1 MKKTYET
8 YSGKTKRYRK
18 HPIGRRM
25 VVGLLCVCMMTVSLP
40 VEHFGYLALAAQ
52 KQQIV
57 STPELSQE
65 IREQSV
71 PAGTEL
77 RDLDLP
83 GMLTA
88 VCRPLEDTPKVQPQ
102 ETVEPKTAPES
113 AIIQDAQVSGAMIPT
128 GTQEGLSG
136 ETQETGM
143 DVGAES
149 APSGEGTEPAPSE
162 NGTESAPSD
171 EGTEPAPSEEPT
183 EPAPPEGGSESAPS
197 ENIPAPAPE
206 PEEKPTETV
215 VIEGVTWNSTPS
227 YDKDTRG
234 LYVFS
239 PTLPENYCL
248 ADGVELPTISVLVV
262 PGSGKEE
269 TKQGKKERFA
279 RTMETRGS
287 EELLEEE
294 PVEDE
299 TPTEPGCGRV
309 SRDVTWETAGTLKDG
324 ELIVDPGV
332 TLTIKGA
339 LTVQGNVTIK
349 GGGRIVRDSGNA
361 QFMIETAGNLT
372 LEEITVDGA
381 SMASATS
388 MVKVNPGSNLT
399 MNAGSKIINCKY
411 EGGYGAAIDTE
422 GTVVINGGEISNCM
436 ADTGGAIGVMG
447 GKVTIEYAVIEN
459 CTATTLGGG
468 IYIRPGTL
476 VIKDGIFKN
485 NKTTSSNIAEWT
497 GGGFLCT
504 CISKVEIL
512 GGQFIGNTTAAHGGA
527 IYHCGCGGT
536 TTDIKGGYFQ
546 GNTCTYEK
554 YKGSGAIY
562 NSMQYEGNTSLTFSG
577 KVHFVGD
584 GGTESGMDGVFLDKK
599 SDSAILRKSFISD
612 TLSYPINL
620 YLEAEE
626 GRVIAEGVNEYRLLH
641 ERDMKKI
648 NFVDVGDSGK
658 TWYAVLNEETNEVYV
673 SETNPNYAYYV
684 YYISNGAE
692 GTVVDDGRY
701 EINDD
706 VTVQSEG
713 ELQKEGH
720 LFAEWNTQADGSGT
734 SYQPGD
740 SFKIQGDTDLF
751 AIFKEYTVFAGSF
764 YSGSALNV
772 QTIDADMSEDWR
784 SGTLTTPGLAEMD
797 GYTAVGWDA
806 SPNTYEG
813 EVTAGSEI
821 TLTEDSSYY
830 GVYEK
835 EVTLSYDANG
845 GETCP
850 SSEEKT
856 CRANVH
862 EEVSY
867 DIPEFTVADAVE
879 REGYVFAGWN
889 TDPDGEGEPFEAG
902 EDYALDE
909 DTTLYAIWVEG
920 DGTPYRVE
928 HYKQDLEGDGYTRV
942 DADTEYI
949 SGKTGSVVTA
959 EVNPYAGFSQSE
971 NPSIGKPAGIV
982 AADGSLVL
990 QVYYDRNVYEISFDL
1005 NGGEGAPPQ
1014 MQNVRYGGL
1023 LSEVSEPLQRGY
1035 TFKGWYKNA
1044 DGLEESWW
1052 DFGKTVEGNTD
1063 SQKTTLYA
1071 KWADETAPVPGEV
1084 SFGAD
1089 YKNLMDWVVSRKK
1102 LIVTVPITEEGS
1114 GLKQA
1119 DYRLEPENG
1128 ETSEGTAAIRTSQL
1142 PAQEVN
1148 ARSGGIAA
1156 VMTLHG
1162 DARSGQSMAEITV
1175 DGDFKGTIALT
1186 CSDNAGNVS
1195 VEKVLTADGAGAIVE
1210 DNAPDISFTS
1220 VKADKAK
1227 AQANVEVD
1235 VTDTAGE
1242 NVTAGIASVSYRI
1255 DGGKTKVQEEEEF
1268 ADDMV
1273 ENYSFDVA
1281 IKGEGEHSLQVTAED
1296 NAGNRSVK
1304 KTTVKIT
1311 KKRAAIVQGKQ
1322 TPSQSQPKP
1331 VGEPK
1336 TGDHTFVKIF
1346 ATLGMIAGFTY
1357 LLLYFT
1363 SGDSGI
1369 TEREKEEIISRL
1381 VRWAQKGKWRK
1392 YPALI
1397 LISLFLIYYH
1407 SIGKSV
1413 DVAWKKVYEG

>member
-1 MKKTYET
+1 MLEYSQGVWLKMKKTYET
-8 YSGKTKRYRK
+8 YSGKAKRYRK
-18 HPIGRRM
+18 HPIGRRLM
-25 VVGLLCVCMMTVSLP
+25 VGLLCVCMMTVSLP
-40 VEHFGYLALAAQ
+40 VEHFGYIAWAAQ
-52 KQQIV
+52 KQEIV
-57 STPELSQE
+57 SEPELSRE

-71 PAGTEL
+71 PLGTDLQE
-77 RDLDLP
+77 LDLP
-83 GMLTA
+83 GTLTA
-88 VCRPLEDTPKVQPQ
+88 VCRPLEDAPQVQPQ
-102 ETVEPKTAPES
+102 ETVEPKAEPES
-113 AIIQDAQVSGAMIPT
+113 VEIQNAQAAKTMINT
-128 GTQEGLSG
+128 GTEEG
-136 ETQETGM
+136 T
-143 DVGAES
+143 ES
-149 APSGEGTEPAPSE
+149 APSEEGTEPAPSQ
-162 NGTESAPSD
+162 
-171 EGTEPAPSEEPT
+171 EGSEPAPSEEPS
-183 EPAPPEGGSESAPS
+183 EPAPPENGGETAPS
-197 ENIPAPAPE
+197 DNIPAPAPE
-206 PEEKPTETV
+206 PEERPSETV
-215 VIEGVTWNSTPS
+215 VIEGVTWNSAPA
-227 YDKDTRG
+227 YNKDMRG

-248 ADGVELPTISVLVV
+248 AEGVELPTISVMVV
-262 PGSGKEE
+262 LGSKKEDL
-269 TKQGKKERFA
+269 QQRKKERSA
-279 RTMETRGS
+279 RAMETRGS
-287 EELLEEE
+287 EELQEEQ
-294 PVEDE
+294 PSEDE
-299 TPTEPGCGRV
+299 MPTVPGCGRV
-309 SRDVTWETAGTLKDG
+309 SRDMTWEVPGTLQDG
-324 ELIVDPGV
+324 ELVVDPGV
-332 TLTIKGA
+332 TLTINGA
-339 LTVQGNVTIK
+339 LSIQGDVTIK
-349 GGGRIVRDSGNA
+349 GGGKIVRGSGSA
-361 QFMIETAGNLT
+361 QFTIQTAGNLT
-372 LEEITVDGA
+372 LEDITVDGEFVP
-381 SMASATS
+381 SAIAMINVDFNS
-388 MVKVNPGSNLT
+388 SLA
-399 MNAGSKIINCKY
+399 MNSRSVIQNC
-411 EGGYGAAIDTE
+411 
-422 GTVVINGGEISNCM
+422 VIAKNGE
-436 ADTGGAIGVMG
+436 GGAIYSRGIVSINDGKIVNCKAGCG
-447 GKVTIEYAVIEN
+447 GAIAARAGTVTIMYAVIEN
-459 CTATTLGGG
+459 CTADIRGGG
-468 IYIRPGTL
+468 IFTWGAESV
-476 VIKDGIFKN
+476 VINDGIYKN
-485 NKTTSSNIAEWT
+485 NKSLSNNVDSWT
-497 GGGFLCT
+497 GGGFMCQCST
-504 CISKVEIL
+504 KVEIL
-512 GGQFIGNTTAAHGGA
+512 GGQFIENTTAAHGGA
-527 IYHCGCGGT
+527 IYHCGCEGT
-536 TTDIKGGYFQ
+536 TTDISGGYFQ

-554 YKGSGAIY
+554 HKGSGAIY

-584 GGTESGMDGVFLDKK
+584 GGTASGMDGVYLDKK
-599 SDSAILRKSFISD
+599 SASAILRKSFISD

-658 TWYAVLNEETNEVYV
+658 IWYAVLNEDTNEVYV

-706 VTVQSEG
+706 VTVQPEG
-713 ELQKEGH
+713 ELKKEGH

-734 SYQPGD
+734 PYQPGD

-751 AIFKEYTVFAGSF
+751 AIFKEYTVFAASF
-764 YSGSALNV
+764 YSGNAGNV
-772 QTIDADMSEDWR
+772 ETIDANMSEDWK
-784 SGTLTTPGLAEMD
+784 SGTLTAPQLAEMD

-806 SPNTYEG
+806 NPDTYDG
-813 EVTAGSEI
+813 EIAAGSDI
-821 TLTEDSSYY
+821 TLTEDASYY

-845 GETCP
+845 GESSP
-850 SSEEKT
+850 SGETKI

-862 EEVSY
+862 EQVSC
-867 DIPEFTVADAVE
+867 DIPEFKVADAVE
-879 REGYVFAGWN
+879 RTGYVFAGWN
-889 TDPDGEGEPFEAG
+889 TRQDGTGEPFEAG

-909 DTTLYAIWVEG
+909 DTTLYAIWVAGE
-920 DGTPYRVE
+920 GTPYRVE

-949 SGKTGSVVTA
+949 AGKTGSVVTA
-959 EVNPYAGFSQSE
+959 EINPYTGFAQSE
-971 NPSIGKPAGIV
+971 NPSIGKSTGIV

-990 QVYYDRNVYEISFDL
+990 QIYYDRNVYEITYDL
-1005 NGGEGAPPQ
+1005 NGGEGTAPQ
-1014 MQNVRYGGL
+1014 MQTVRYGGL
-1023 LSEVSEPLQRGY
+1023 QPEPLEPLRRGY
-1035 TFKGWYKNA
+1035 TFKGWYKNPE
-1044 DGLEESWW
+1044 GLEESYW
-1052 DFGKTVEGNTD
+1052 DFGNTVEGNTD

-1071 KWADETAPVPGEV
+1071 KWADETAPVPGEA
-1084 SFGAD
+1084 SFGEN

-1102 LIVTVPITEEGS
+1102 LVITVPVTEEGS

-1119 DYRLEPENG
+1119 DYRLEPEMG
-1128 ETSEGTAAIRTSQL
+1128 EAKEGTAAIRVSRT
-1142 PAQEVN
+1142 PAREVN

-1162 DARSGQSMAEITV
+1162 DMRTGQNVVEITV

-1195 VEKVLTADGAGAIVE
+1195 VQKVLTADGAGAIVE
-1210 DNAPDISFTS
+1210 DNAPDISFTG
-1220 VKADKAK
+1220 VKADKVKDQAK
-1227 AQANVEVD
+1227 VEVD
-1235 VTDTAGE
+1235 VIDTAGE
-1242 NVTAGIASVSYRI
+1242 SITAGIASVSYRI
-1255 DGGKTKVQEEEEF
+1255 DGGKTKAQGEEEF

-1273 ENYSFDVA
+1273 ENYSFDVD
-1281 IKGEGEHSLQVTAED
+1281 IKGEGEHTLQVTAED

-1322 TPSQSQPKP
+1322 TPSQPKP

-1336 TGDHTFVKIF
+1336 TGEHTFVKIF

-1369 TEREKEEIISRL
+1369 TEHEKEEIISRL